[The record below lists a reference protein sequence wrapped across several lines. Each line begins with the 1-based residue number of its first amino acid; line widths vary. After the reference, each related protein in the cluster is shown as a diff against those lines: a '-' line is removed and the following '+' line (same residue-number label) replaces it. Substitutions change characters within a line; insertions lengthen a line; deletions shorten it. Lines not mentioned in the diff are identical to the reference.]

1 MTTVELGYG
10 SGSDD
15 HGEAIR
21 TPDFVGDSVLM
32 RYVLKLQEVASHS
45 GLGTQT

>member
-15 HGEAIR
+15 HGQAVR

-32 RYVLKLQEVASHS
+32 QDVFSFRK
-45 GLGTQT
+45 